1 MKRMICLSMPEFM
14 QTFLLGALIAVVF
27 VYFKLPVPVTPTFA
41 GFMGIAGLF
50 VGYIIGVRLLT

>member
-1 MKRMICLSMPEFM
+1 MTMPEFI
-14 QTFLLGALIAVVF
+14 QTFLLGLLIAVVF

-50 VGYIIGVRLLT
+50 VGYLIGMRYL

>member
-1 MKRMICLSMPEFM
+1 MPEFI

-27 VYFKLPVPVTPTFA
+27 VYFTLPVPVTPTFT

-50 VGYIIGVRLLT
+50 VGYVLGMKYL